1 MGKIVCELCGTE
13 FKFEVA
19 KNFKNCPVCGAAFE
33 DGVEAGEPKE
43 KQTYYY
49 YDSGTLDTTLFS
61 HRTPL
66 YIFEAV
72 DMEDAE
78 RQLKKVLP
86 NSPLFQIN
94 STSQKRCPYCYG
106 TQIQLVP
113 KRFSILTGFATSK
126 VERMCVRC
134 QKRF

>member
-1 MGKIVCELCGTE
+1 
-13 FKFEVA
+13 
-19 KNFKNCPVCGAAFE
+19 
-33 DGVEAGEPKE
+33 VEAEEPKE

-49 YDSGTLDTTLFS
+49 YDNGSATLTQTLYSNF
-61 HRTPL
+61 TP
-66 YIFEAV
+66 IHTFEAV
-72 DMEDAE
+72 DIEDAE

-94 STSQKRCPYCYG
+94 PTSQKRCPYCYG